1 MAQHHSSANAQ
12 VNDNVT
18 DGKIRAS
25 HLLVK
30 HRDSRRPSSWK
41 ETNIRRT
48 KEEATELLKGY
59 ELQIKSGRTTLG
71 ELAKSK
77 SDDSSARKNG
87 DLGFFG
93 KNTMQK
99 EFESAA
105 FALKPG
111 EMSGVVE
118 TDSGVHLI
126 ER

>member
-1 MAQHHSSANAQ
+1 MAQHHSSANVR
-12 VNDNVT
+12 VNDNAN

-30 HRDSRRPSSWK
+30 HRDSRRASSWK
-41 ETNIRRT
+41 ETNITRT
-48 KEEATELLKGY
+48 KEEAIELLKGY
-59 ELQIKSGRTTLG
+59 EQQIKSGQTTLG
-71 ELAKSK
+71 ELAKSE
-77 SDDSSARKNG
+77 SDDSSAKKNG

-93 KNTMQK
+93 RNMMQK

-118 TDSGVHLI
+118 TNSGVHLI